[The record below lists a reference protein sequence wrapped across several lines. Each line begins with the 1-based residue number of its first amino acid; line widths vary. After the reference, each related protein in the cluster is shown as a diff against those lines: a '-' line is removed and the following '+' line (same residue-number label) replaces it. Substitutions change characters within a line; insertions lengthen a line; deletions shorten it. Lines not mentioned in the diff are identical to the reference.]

1 MLDSPFPYHGP
12 LHPKQVSGRDEIVA
26 TLVERVTAHR
36 PTVLIAPRR
45 YGKTSILGR
54 VAAELADTTTI
65 VSVDLYELR
74 SWADLATRLDEA
86 LASVRGDTRGALDR
100 LAASVEI
107 NLGLVKATLAA
118 KDPPA
123 ADVVAS
129 TLVDVLVD
137 HASRTPTLLVLDEFS
152 SIDGVRGAAGML
164 RTKLQHHY
172 QEIGLLFA
180 GSRPSTMR
188 LLFSDAGQPF
198 YAQADLLDVPPL
210 SAAAFVDIV
219 AEGFAGFP
227 PDGLA
232 AAISSFTGGHPQRS
246 MQLADAAWTAAQA
259 GLHGSEVWSTA
270 LDICRNATAPE
281 HDARFAELP
290 SAEQRVL
297 RLAADQEPRYGAAA
311 ERLGLAPSSASRAA
325 KRLVDLGLLDAAG
338 TVVDP
343 MFEDWIRRRF

>member
-12 LHPKQVSGRDEIVA
+12 LRPEQVSGRDDIVA
-26 TLVERVTAHR
+26 ALVERVSAHR
-36 PTVLIAPRR
+36 PTALIAPRR

-74 SWADLATRLDEA
+74 SWADFATRLDEA
-86 LASVRGDTRGALDR
+86 LARVRGRGRGPLDR

-118 KDPPA
+118 KDAPPA
-123 ADVVAS
+123 DLVTS
-129 TLVDVLVD
+129 ILVDVLVA
-137 HASRTPTLLVLDEFS
+137 HAKRIPTLVILDEFS
-152 SIDGVRGAAGML
+152 SIDGARGAAGML

-219 AEGFAGFP
+219 AEGFDGSP

-232 AAISSFTGGHPQRS
+232 ASISSFTAGHPQRS
-246 MQLADAAWTAAQA
+246 MQLADAA
-259 GLHGSEVWSTA
+259 
-270 LDICRNATAPE
+270 D
-281 HDARFAELP
+281 
-290 SAEQRVL
+290 
-297 RLAADQEPRYGAAA
+297 
-311 ERLGLAPSSASRAA
+311 RLGLAPSSASRAA
-325 KRLVDLGLLDAAG
+325 KKLIDLGLLHSDDE
-338 TVVDP
+338 VVDP
-343 MFEDWIRRRF
+343 MFDDWIRRRF